1 MDAKQ
6 VAKYLTTLK
15 EKSGL
20 TFEAIAEKSQ
30 RSESTVK
37 NLCSGKSEDPRI
49 DTVAPIVYAM
59 GGSLDEMFTGKKDAA
74 KEISLSAIKEMYE
87 FQLAEHRKTEEAHI
101 ANIRSHY
108 EQHREDT
115 IQNYEMRLADKREII
130 KEKDEHIAT
139 LKKEHSEQIKTQKKE
154 KVVAFVC
161 ALACA
166 SVLVG
171 ILILEVMNPELGW
184 IKF

>member
-6 VAKYLTTLK
+6 VAKYLTALK

-49 DTVAPIVYAM
+49 DTVAPVVYAM

-74 KEISLSAIKEMYE
+74 KEISISSIKEIYE
-87 FQLAEHRKTEEAHI
+87 YQLAEFAKMNETHI
-101 ANIRSHY
+101 NNIRSHY
-108 EQHREDT
+108 EQHRLDSIE
-115 IQNYEMRLADKREII
+115 NYEKRLADKREII
-130 KEKDEHIAT
+130 NEKDEHIKT
-139 LKKEHSEQIKTQKKE
+139 LKKEHDEHTKTIKKE
-154 KVVAFVC
+154 KQFAFLCAVVCIA
-161 ALACA
+161 
-166 SVLVG
+166 VLVG
-171 ILILEVMNPELGW
+171 LLIAEVMNPNLGW